1 MKKNSKKSIEEHN
14 KEKIFPADAFG
25 DEKEKKT
32 VKRDPKMVQRE
43 IELIEKTKKINRQD
57 QCKSRT
63 K

>member
-14 KEKIFPADAFG
+14 KKKIFPADAFG

-43 IELIEKTKKINRQD
+43 IELIEKTKK
-57 QCKSRT
+57 
-63 K
+63 